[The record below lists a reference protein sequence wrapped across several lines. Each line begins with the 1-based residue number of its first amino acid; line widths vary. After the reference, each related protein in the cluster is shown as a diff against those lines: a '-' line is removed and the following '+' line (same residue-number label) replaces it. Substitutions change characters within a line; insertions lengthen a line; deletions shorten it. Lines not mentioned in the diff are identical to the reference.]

1 MCSSWLSLWTR
12 VPQLSLSERAQAP
25 PEANVTES
33 VRVRMRSGAW
43 QATSCAIAPP
53 IE

>member
-1 MCSSWLSLWTR
+1 MCSSWLILWTR
-12 VPQLSLSERAQAP
+12 DAQLSLSERAQAP
-25 PEANVTES
+25 PDANVTDS
-33 VRVRMRSGAW
+33 VSVRMRSGAW